1 MSDIK
6 EEIQR
11 ASAKNAELL
20 LVLAQTD
27 HAAPALQE
35 QLRFIKDLEA
45 QLDTTGKQLKTLETK
60 RVLELADHVKY
71 RDSHVRRFMFKA
83 TGRKEKFEARAA
95 KEEEEYYDVLQQQQE
110 TTTVNN
116 NLKFQLEEAQKTR
129 AELQEADTLHKNTQ
143 SELDN
148 LYNSIFAGATPH
160 FPEED
165 ELEKQSDAA
174 LQRYHDTRVR
184 KEEEKN
190 IVSLLTKAVE
200 QVKFASKQ
208 MEEAR
213 SASRMDLFGGGL
225 LADAMERSALSK
237 ADVAI
242 REARTLASRARL
254 DDLPPVGINQ
264 GHIMR
269 DVFFDNIVTDMQF
282 HDEIKR
288 GQAEV
293 ATFALALQER
303 LVTATDR
310 LTAVEREMKEREQG
324 LEEARRLLQVERQKV
339 FERVSQEK
347 Q

>member
-6 EEIQR
+6 QQIQQ
-11 ASAKNAELL
+11 ASARNAELL

-45 QLDTTGKQLKTLETK
+45 QLATTNKQLNTLEAK
-60 RVLELADHVKY
+60 RVSELADHVKY

-95 KEEEEYYDVLQQQQE
+95 KEEEEYYDVLQQQHE

-116 NLKFQLEEAQKTR
+116 NLKFQLEEAQNTR
-129 AELQEADTLHKNTQ
+129 TELQEADTLHSNTQ
-143 SELDN
+143 RELDN
-148 LYNSIFAGATPH
+148 LYNAIFAGATPH

-165 ELEKQSDAA
+165 ELEKQSDSA

-184 KEEEKN
+184 HEEEKN
-190 IVSLLTKAVE
+190 VVSLILKAVE
-200 QVKFASKQ
+200 RVKYASIQ

-237 ADVAI
+237 ADIAI
-242 REARTLASRARL
+242 REARTLTSRAHF
-254 DDLPPVGINQ
+254 DDLPRVGINQ

-282 HDEIKR
+282 HEEIKR

-293 ATFALALQER
+293 ATFARALQ
-303 LVTATDR
+303 DR
-310 LTAVEREMKEREQG
+310 LAASKDRLNAVEGELKEREQS
-324 LEEARRLLQVERQKV
+324 LEEARRLLQAERQKV
-339 FERVSQEK
+339 FERVSQET